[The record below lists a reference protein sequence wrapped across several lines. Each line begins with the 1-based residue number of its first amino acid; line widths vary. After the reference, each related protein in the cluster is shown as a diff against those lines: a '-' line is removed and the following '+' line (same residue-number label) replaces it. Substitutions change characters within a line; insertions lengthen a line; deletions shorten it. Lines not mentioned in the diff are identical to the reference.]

1 VYAFM
6 ALLAA
11 TVQTGIAAAARTVE
25 DMRMRRTVQK
35 ARPQTCDDL
44 AVQFAAPR
52 GVGPSEI
59 HARATAGPDG
69 TLTAPFSGAECVWYV
84 VRARERFWAYGPGPY
99 GPQKIERSIK
109 AADHVSGSLAIVDET
124 GSAMVDPA
132 GAEFILGEPA
142 FSGFDAREG
151 GDGRLY
157 ARMSE
162 LLGAPVRIR
171 HKRMTIGVLIEEW
184 VVTSDEELRIV
195 GRARG
200 LSGSGAA
207 EGAAEDDGIFL
218 GKSGRRPFIIAK
230 RAATPTRE
238 RTSLRIWGDR

>member
-1 VYAFM
+1 MYAFL

-11 TVQTGIAAAARTVE
+11 TVQTGIASAARTVE
-25 DMRMRRTVQK
+25 DMRTRRTVQK
-35 ARPQTCDDL
+35 ARPQTCVDL
-44 AVQFAAPR
+44 VGQLGPTR

-59 HARATAGPDG
+59 QARAAAGPNG

-99 GPQKIERSIK
+99 GPQKVERSIK
-109 AADHVSGSLAIVDET
+109 AADHASGPLAIADET
-124 GSAMVDPA
+124 GSATVDPA

-151 GDGRLY
+151 GDGRLF

-162 LLGAPVRIR
+162 LLGEPVRIR
-171 HKRMTIGVLIEEW
+171 HRRMTIGLLIEEW
-184 VVTSDEELRIV
+184 IVTADEELRIV

-200 LSGSGAA
+200 LSGSGATA
-207 EGAAEDDGIFL
+207 DDGIVL
-218 GKSGRRPFIIAK
+218 GKSGRRPFLIAK
-230 RAATPTRE
+230 RAAKPTRE

>member
-1 VYAFM
+1 MYAFM

-11 TVQTGIAAAARTVE
+11 TVQTGIAAAARKVE
-25 DMRMRRTVQK
+25 DSRTRRTVQK

-44 AVQFAAPR
+44 AGRLPAPR
-52 GVGPSEI
+52 RVGPSEI
-59 HARATAGPDG
+59 HARATAGPAG
-69 TLTAPFSGAECVWYV
+69 ALTAPFSGAECVWYV

-99 GPQKIERSIK
+99 GPQKVERSIK
-109 AADHVSGSLAIVDET
+109 AADHVSGPLAIVDET
-124 GSAMVDPA
+124 GSAMIDPA

-157 ARMSE
+157 TRMSE

-171 HKRMTIGVLIEEW
+171 HKRMTIGLLIEEW
-184 VVTSDEELRIV
+184 IVTADEDLRIV

-207 EGAAEDDGIFL
+207 EGDGVFL

-230 RAATPTRE
+230 PAATPTRE

>member
-1 VYAFM
+1 MYAFI

-11 TVQTGIAAAARTVE
+11 TVQTGMAAAARKVVDVRT
-25 DMRMRRTVQK
+25 RRTVQK

-44 AVQFAAPR
+44 AGQLAAPR
-52 GVGPSEI
+52 GAVAKPSEI
-59 HARATAGPDG
+59 YARATAGPDG
-69 TLTAPFSGAECVWYV
+69 TLTAPFSGSECVWFV

-99 GPQKIERSIK
+99 GPQKVERSIK
-109 AADHVSGSLAIVDET
+109 AAEHVSGPLAIIDET
-124 GSAMVDPA
+124 GSAQIDPA

-142 FSGFDAREG
+142 FSGFDARDG

-162 LLGAPVRIR
+162 LLGAPPRIR

-184 VVTSDEELRIV
+184 VVTADEELRIV

-200 LSGSGAA
+200 ASEA
-207 EGAAEDDGIFL
+207 DGIVL

-230 RAATPTRE
+230 RAAAAIPRPTRE
-238 RTSLRIWGDR
+238 RTSLRLWGDR

>member
-1 VYAFM
+1 MYAFM

-11 TVQTGIAAAARTVE
+11 TVQTGIAAAARKLE
-25 DMRMRRTVQK
+25 DVRTRRTVQK

-44 AVQFAAPR
+44 AGRLAAKG

-59 HARATAGPDG
+59 HARAAAGPG
-69 TLTAPFSGAECVWYV
+69 GPLTAPFSGTECVWYV

-99 GPQKIERSIK
+99 GPQKVERSIR
-109 AADHVSGSLAIVDET
+109 AADHVSGPLAIIDET
-124 GSAMVDPA
+124 GGAHIDPA
-132 GAEFILGEPA
+132 GAEFVLGEPA

-151 GDGRLY
+151 GDGLLY

-162 LLGAPVRIR
+162 LLGAPLRIR

-184 VVTSDEELRIV
+184 VVTADEELRIV

-200 LSGSGAA
+200 LGGSAA
-207 EGAAEDDGIFL
+207 PEGTGVVL

-230 RAATPTRE
+230 RGATPTRE
-238 RTSLRIWGDR
+238 RTSLRLWGDR